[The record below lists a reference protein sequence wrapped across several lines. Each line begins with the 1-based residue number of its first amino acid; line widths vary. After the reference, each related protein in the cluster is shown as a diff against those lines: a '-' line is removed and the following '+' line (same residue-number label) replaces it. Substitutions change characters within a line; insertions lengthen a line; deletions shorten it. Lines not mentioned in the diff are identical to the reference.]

1 MPSCAGGDGS
11 VRVPAVTDP
20 NRTRSHVEAFWDDQ
34 IVPTLIDYVRIPN
47 KSPSF
52 DPDWEANGHMN
63 DVLELALA
71 WLERNPVPGSTVHVG
86 RAPGRT
92 PLILVDC
99 PGTGEGDT
107 VLMYGHL
114 DKQPEMEGWLEGL
127 GPWIP
132 KIIDDKLYGRGAA
145 DDGYALFA
153 SVAALRA
160 LHEQGVARNRVVL
173 IIEFSEESGS
183 PDLPYWVDQFSDTIG
198 TVDLVVCLD
207 SGAGNY
213 EQLWSTT
220 SLRGM
225 MGGSVRVDVLSEG
238 VHSGDASGIVP
249 GTVRV
254 IRQLLDRIE
263 DATTGAILVDE
274 LHVDIPPSRVAQ
286 AERVAGQMAD
296 AIAGKYPFLDG
307 VAHVDGT
314 PAELILNRTW
324 RPTVTVTGC
333 DGIPAVRDAGNVM
346 RPYTKF
352 KLSFRLPP
360 TLDPDAGREAV
371 VAALTSNPPHG
382 AKVTANFE
390 DAAAGWNAP
399 DLAPWLEE
407 ALDAVSETYFSKP
420 ALHMG
425 EGGTIPFMGMLHA
438 KFPAAQ
444 FVITGVLGP
453 QSNAHGPNEFLH
465 LPYAKL
471 LTCCVAD
478 LVALHHISKTSP

>member
-1 MPSCAGGDGS
+1 MIDPARTESS
-11 VRVPAVTDP
+11 VDAL
-20 NRTRSHVEAFWDDQ
+20 WDAA
-34 IVPTLIDYVRIPN
+34 IVPTLVDYIRIPN

-52 DPDWEANGHMN
+52 DPDWEAHGHMER
-63 DVLELALA
+63 VLDLALA
-71 WLERNPVPGSTVHVG
+71 WVEQHPVPGQTVHVG
-86 RAPGRT
+86 REPGRT
-92 PLILVDC
+92 PLLLLDC
-99 PGTGEGDT
+99 PGDSDRT

-114 DKQPEMEGWLEGL
+114 DKQPEMEGWNEGL

-132 KIIDDKLYGRGAA
+132 KMIDGKLYGRGAA

-160 LHEQGVARNRVVL
+160 LHEQGVPRARVVVL
-173 IIEFSEESGS
+173 IEFSEESGS
-183 PDLPYWVDQFSDTIG
+183 PDLPFWVDRYKETIG
-198 TVDLVVCLD
+198 DVDLVVCLD

-213 EQLWSTT
+213 DQLWSTT

-225 MGGSVRVDVLSEG
+225 MAGTLRADILTEG

-249 GTVRV
+249 GTVRLL
-254 IRQLLDRIE
+254 RNLLDRIE
-263 DATTGAILVDE
+263 DPATGALKIDA
-274 LHVDIPPSRVAQ
+274 LHVEIPPSRVAQ
-286 AERVAGQMAD
+286 AERVAAEMGD
-296 AIAGKYPFLDG
+296 AIAGKYPF
-307 VAHVDGT
+307 VAGADSVAGT

-333 DGIPAVRDAGNVM
+333 DGIPAVRDGGNVL
-346 RPYTKF
+346 RPYTTL

-360 TLDPDAGREAV
+360 TLDAETARAAV
-371 VAALTSNPPHG
+371 VAALEADPPYG
-382 AKVTANFE
+382 AAITVDME

-399 DLAPWLEE
+399 ELAPWLER
-407 ALDAVSETYFSKP
+407 ALDDVSNTFYGKP

-453 QSNAHGPNEFLH
+453 ASNAHGPNEFLH
-465 LPYAKL
+465 VPYAKK
-471 LTCCVAD
+471 LTCCVAGI
-478 LVALHHISKTSP
+478 LALHHKSTTSP